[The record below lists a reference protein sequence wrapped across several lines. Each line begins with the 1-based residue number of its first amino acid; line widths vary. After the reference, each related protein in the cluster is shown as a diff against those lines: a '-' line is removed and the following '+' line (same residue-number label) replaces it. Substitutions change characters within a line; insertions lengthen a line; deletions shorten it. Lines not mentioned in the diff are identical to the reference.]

1 MSGAYLPGDTRQRIQ
16 DLIKDSSIT
25 QAELAG
31 IIGLS
36 ESAFSRYLKGQTE
49 MLGDG
54 YIIKIAKHFNVS
66 TDFLLGETNI
76 PDRKNYDIE
85 ELGIS
90 AEAAKLLYTG
100 RLDSRVLNLLLENPH
115 FPQLLA
121 LLARYQKEIVRSG
134 IAAMNQQL
142 TFINSLLLA
151 QAESVP
157 DSAGAATQL
166 AADLKGVRM
175 PATIG
180 NGTFLFGAG
189 SAMTNDFILA
199 GGNLAAETGSSNA
212 LGALTVTTNATL
224 TVEAGGQLS
233 FASFVAGSGLQ
244 PKAVIIDAPLTGD
257 CVRIGTDASGL
268 TAEQRT
274 FFRWKDG
281 TALHR
286 VRIDGRGYL
295 HPLML
300 GIVFSV
306 R

>member
-36 ESAFSRYLKGQTE
+36 ESALNRYLKGQTE

-175 PATIG
+175 PVINADTTAIQNLFMLIVRDIKEQGETIAADSNAVTVQVLQRLREELSKG
-180 NGTFLFGAG
+180 QDSLDLRKITAEDLTGAVMRAVSIADIPEDALQGLG
-189 SAMTNDFILA
+189 SAFK
-199 GGNLAAETGSSNA
+199 
-212 LGALTVTTNATL
+212 TVLDEMRNSTHD
-224 TVEAGGQLS
+224 E
-233 FASFVAGSGLQ
+233 
-244 PKAVIIDAPLTGD
+244 
-257 CVRIGTDASGL
+257 
-268 TAEQRT
+268 
-274 FFRWKDG
+274 
-281 TALHR
+281 
-286 VRIDGRGYL
+286 
-295 HPLML
+295 
-300 GIVFSV
+300 
-306 R
+306 

>member
-1 MSGAYLPGDTRQRIQ
+1 MSQAYLPGDTRQRIQ
-16 DLIKDSSIT
+16 DLIKNSSIT

-36 ESAFSRYLKGQTE
+36 ESALSRYLKGQTQ

-66 TDFLLGETNI
+66 TDFLLGETDI

-121 LLARYQKEIVRSG
+121 LLARYQNEIVRSG

-166 AADLKGVRM
+166 AADLRGVRM
-175 PATIG
+175 PVINADTTAIQNLFMLIVRDIKEQGETIAADSNAVTAQVLQRLREELSKG
-180 NGTFLFGAG
+180 QDSLDLRKITAEDLTGAVMKAVSIADIPEDALQGLG
-189 SAMTNDFILA
+189 SAFK
-199 GGNLAAETGSSNA
+199 
-212 LGALTVTTNATL
+212 TVLDEMRNSTHD
-224 TVEAGGQLS
+224 E
-233 FASFVAGSGLQ
+233 
-244 PKAVIIDAPLTGD
+244 
-257 CVRIGTDASGL
+257 
-268 TAEQRT
+268 
-274 FFRWKDG
+274 
-281 TALHR
+281 
-286 VRIDGRGYL
+286 
-295 HPLML
+295 
-300 GIVFSV
+300 
-306 R
+306 

>member
-100 RLDSRVLNLLLENPH
+100 RLDSRVLNLLMENPH

-121 LLARYQKEIVRSG
+121 LLARYQNEIVRSG

-151 QAESVP
+151 QAESIP
-157 DSAGAATQL
+157 DSAHPGQCWCCHAAC
-166 AADLKGVRM
+166 
-175 PATIG
+175 
-180 NGTFLFGAG
+180 
-189 SAMTNDFILA
+189 S
-199 GGNLAAETGSSNA
+199 
-212 LGALTVTTNATL
+212 
-224 TVEAGGQLS
+224 
-233 FASFVAGSGLQ
+233 
-244 PKAVIIDAPLTGD
+244 
-257 CVRIGTDASGL
+257 
-268 TAEQRT
+268 
-274 FFRWKDG
+274 
-281 TALHR
+281 
-286 VRIDGRGYL
+286 
-295 HPLML
+295 
-300 GIVFSV
+300 
-306 R
+306 

>member
-36 ESAFSRYLKGQTE
+36 ESALSRYLKGQTE

-121 LLARYQKEIVRSG
+121 LLARYQNEIVRSG

-166 AADLKGVRM
+166 AADLRGVRM
-175 PATIG
+175 PVINADTTAIQNLFMLIVRDIKEQGETIAADSNAVTVQVLRRLREELSKG
-180 NGTFLFGAG
+180 QDSLDLRKITAEDLTGAVMRAVSIADIPEDALQGLG
-189 SAMTNDFILA
+189 SAFK
-199 GGNLAAETGSSNA
+199 
-212 LGALTVTTNATL
+212 TVLDEMRNSTHD
-224 TVEAGGQLS
+224 E
-233 FASFVAGSGLQ
+233 
-244 PKAVIIDAPLTGD
+244 
-257 CVRIGTDASGL
+257 
-268 TAEQRT
+268 
-274 FFRWKDG
+274 
-281 TALHR
+281 
-286 VRIDGRGYL
+286 
-295 HPLML
+295 
-300 GIVFSV
+300 
-306 R
+306 

>member
-16 DLIKDSSIT
+16 
-25 QAELAG
+25 
-31 IIGLS
+31 
-36 ESAFSRYLKGQTE
+36 SAFSRYLKGQTE

-90 AEAAKLLYTG
+90 AEAAKLLYTD

-121 LLARYQKEIVRSG
+121 LLARYQNEIVRSG

-175 PATIG
+175 PVINADTTAIQNLFMLIVRDIKEQGETIAADSNAVTVQVLQRLREELSKG
-180 NGTFLFGAG
+180 QDSLDLRKITAEDLTGAVMRAVSIADIPEDALQGLG
-189 SAMTNDFILA
+189 SAFK
-199 GGNLAAETGSSNA
+199 
-212 LGALTVTTNATL
+212 TVLDEMRNSTHD
-224 TVEAGGQLS
+224 E
-233 FASFVAGSGLQ
+233 
-244 PKAVIIDAPLTGD
+244 
-257 CVRIGTDASGL
+257 
-268 TAEQRT
+268 
-274 FFRWKDG
+274 
-281 TALHR
+281 
-286 VRIDGRGYL
+286 
-295 HPLML
+295 
-300 GIVFSV
+300 
-306 R
+306 

>member
-121 LLARYQKEIVRSG
+121 LLARYQNEIVRSG

-166 AADLKGVRM
+166 AADLRGVRM
-175 PATIG
+175 PVINADTTAIQNLFMLIVRDIKEQGETIAADSNAVTAQVLQRLREELSKG
-180 NGTFLFGAG
+180 QDSLDLRKITAEDLTGAVMKAVSIADIPEDALQGLG
-189 SAMTNDFILA
+189 SAFK
-199 GGNLAAETGSSNA
+199 
-212 LGALTVTTNATL
+212 TVLDEMRNSTHD
-224 TVEAGGQLS
+224 E
-233 FASFVAGSGLQ
+233 
-244 PKAVIIDAPLTGD
+244 
-257 CVRIGTDASGL
+257 
-268 TAEQRT
+268 
-274 FFRWKDG
+274 
-281 TALHR
+281 
-286 VRIDGRGYL
+286 
-295 HPLML
+295 
-300 GIVFSV
+300 
-306 R
+306 

>member
-36 ESAFSRYLKGQTE
+36 ESALSRYLKGQTE

-166 AADLKGVRM
+166 AADLRGVRM
-175 PATIG
+175 PVINADTTAIQNLFMLIVRDIKEQGETIAADSNAVTSQVLQRLREELSKG
-180 NGTFLFGAG
+180 QDSLDLRKITAEDLTGAVMRAVSIADIPEDALQGLG
-189 SAMTNDFILA
+189 SAFK
-199 GGNLAAETGSSNA
+199 
-212 LGALTVTTNATL
+212 TVLDEMRNSTHD
-224 TVEAGGQLS
+224 E
-233 FASFVAGSGLQ
+233 
-244 PKAVIIDAPLTGD
+244 
-257 CVRIGTDASGL
+257 
-268 TAEQRT
+268 
-274 FFRWKDG
+274 
-281 TALHR
+281 
-286 VRIDGRGYL
+286 
-295 HPLML
+295 
-300 GIVFSV
+300 
-306 R
+306 

>member
-36 ESAFSRYLKGQTE
+36 ESALSRYLKGQTE

-66 TDFLLGETNI
+66 TDFLLGESNI

-121 LLARYQKEIVRSG
+121 LLARYQNEIVRSG

-166 AADLKGVRM
+166 AADLKDVRM
-175 PATIG
+175 PVINADTTAIQNLFMLIVRDIKEQGETIAADSNAVTAQVLQRLREELSKG
-180 NGTFLFGAG
+180 QDSLDLRKITAEDLTGAVMRAVSIADIPEDALQGLG
-189 SAMTNDFILA
+189 SAFK
-199 GGNLAAETGSSNA
+199 
-212 LGALTVTTNATL
+212 TVLDEMRNSTHD
-224 TVEAGGQLS
+224 E
-233 FASFVAGSGLQ
+233 
-244 PKAVIIDAPLTGD
+244 
-257 CVRIGTDASGL
+257 
-268 TAEQRT
+268 
-274 FFRWKDG
+274 
-281 TALHR
+281 
-286 VRIDGRGYL
+286 
-295 HPLML
+295 
-300 GIVFSV
+300 
-306 R
+306 

>member
-1 MSGAYLPGDTRQRIQ
+1 MSGTYLPGDTRQRIQ

-54 YIIKIAKHFNVS
+54 YIIKIAKHFKVS
-66 TDFLLGETNI
+66 TDFLLGETDI

-121 LLARYQKEIVRSG
+121 LLARYQNEIVRSG

-166 AADLKGVRM
+166 AADLRGVRM
-175 PATIG
+175 PVINADTTAIQNLFMLIVRDIKEQGETIAADSNAVTAQVLQRLREELSKG
-180 NGTFLFGAG
+180 QDSLDLRKITAEDLTGAVMRAVSIADIPEDALQGLG
-189 SAMTNDFILA
+189 SAFK
-199 GGNLAAETGSSNA
+199 
-212 LGALTVTTNATL
+212 TVLDEMRNSTHD
-224 TVEAGGQLS
+224 E
-233 FASFVAGSGLQ
+233 
-244 PKAVIIDAPLTGD
+244 
-257 CVRIGTDASGL
+257 
-268 TAEQRT
+268 
-274 FFRWKDG
+274 
-281 TALHR
+281 
-286 VRIDGRGYL
+286 
-295 HPLML
+295 
-300 GIVFSV
+300 
-306 R
+306 

>member
-175 PATIG
+175 PVINADTTAIQNLFMLIEQGETIAADSNAVTVQVLQRLREELSKG
-180 NGTFLFGAG
+180 QDSLDLRKITAEDLTGAVMRAVSIADIPEDALQGLG
-189 SAMTNDFILA
+189 SAFK
-199 GGNLAAETGSSNA
+199 
-212 LGALTVTTNATL
+212 TVLDEMRNSTHD
-224 TVEAGGQLS
+224 E
-233 FASFVAGSGLQ
+233 
-244 PKAVIIDAPLTGD
+244 
-257 CVRIGTDASGL
+257 
-268 TAEQRT
+268 
-274 FFRWKDG
+274 
-281 TALHR
+281 
-286 VRIDGRGYL
+286 
-295 HPLML
+295 
-300 GIVFSV
+300 
-306 R
+306 

>member
-16 DLIKDSSIT
+16 DLIKDSNIT

-36 ESAFSRYLKGQTE
+36 ESALSRYLKGQTE

-166 AADLKGVRM
+166 AADLRGVRM
-175 PATIG
+175 PVINADTTAIQNLFMLIVRDIKEQGETISKKWCS
-180 NGTFLFGAG
+180 GTGQKRSPHLRACPNSISFEPSRRPSVANAFLYRESFWRAILTNQSFGV
-189 SAMTNDFILA
+189 FIL
-199 GGNLAAETGSSNA
+199 
-212 LGALTVTTNATL
+212 
-224 TVEAGGQLS
+224 
-233 FASFVAGSGLQ
+233 
-244 PKAVIIDAPLTGD
+244 
-257 CVRIGTDASGL
+257 
-268 TAEQRT
+268 
-274 FFRWKDG
+274 
-281 TALHR
+281 
-286 VRIDGRGYL
+286 
-295 HPLML
+295 
-300 GIVFSV
+300 
-306 R
+306 

>member
-121 LLARYQKEIVRSG
+121 LLARYQNEIVRSG

-166 AADLKGVRM
+166 AADLRGVRM
-175 PATIG
+175 PVINADTTAIQNLFMLIVRDIKEQGETIAADSNAVTAQVLQRLREELSKG
-180 NGTFLFGAG
+180 QDSLDLRKITAEDLTGAVMRAVSIADIPEDALQGLG
-189 SAMTNDFILA
+189 SAFK
-199 GGNLAAETGSSNA
+199 
-212 LGALTVTTNATL
+212 TVLDEMRNSTHD
-224 TVEAGGQLS
+224 E
-233 FASFVAGSGLQ
+233 
-244 PKAVIIDAPLTGD
+244 
-257 CVRIGTDASGL
+257 
-268 TAEQRT
+268 
-274 FFRWKDG
+274 
-281 TALHR
+281 
-286 VRIDGRGYL
+286 
-295 HPLML
+295 
-300 GIVFSV
+300 
-306 R
+306 

>member
-1 MSGAYLPGDTRQRIQ
+1 MNYKGDTMSGAYLPGDTRQRIQ

-175 PATIG
+175 PVINADTTAIQNLFMLIVRDIKEQGETIAADSNAVTVQVLQRLREELSKG
-180 NGTFLFGAG
+180 QDSLDLRKITTEDLTGAVMRAVSIADIPEDALQGLG
-189 SAMTNDFILA
+189 SAFK
-199 GGNLAAETGSSNA
+199 
-212 LGALTVTTNATL
+212 TVLDEMRNSTHD
-224 TVEAGGQLS
+224 E
-233 FASFVAGSGLQ
+233 
-244 PKAVIIDAPLTGD
+244 
-257 CVRIGTDASGL
+257 
-268 TAEQRT
+268 
-274 FFRWKDG
+274 
-281 TALHR
+281 
-286 VRIDGRGYL
+286 
-295 HPLML
+295 
-300 GIVFSV
+300 
-306 R
+306 

>member
-1 MSGAYLPGDTRQRIQ
+1 MSGTYLPGDTRQRIQ

-121 LLARYQKEIVRSG
+121 LLTRYQNEIVRSG

-166 AADLKGVRM
+166 AADLKDVRTPVINADTTAIQNLFM
-175 PATIG
+175 LIVRDIKEQGETIAADSNAVTAQVLQRLREELSEG
-180 NGTFLFGAG
+180 QDSLDLRKITAEDLTGAVMRAVSIADIPEDALQGLG
-189 SAMTNDFILA
+189 SAFK
-199 GGNLAAETGSSNA
+199 
-212 LGALTVTTNATL
+212 TVLDEMRNSTHD
-224 TVEAGGQLS
+224 E
-233 FASFVAGSGLQ
+233 
-244 PKAVIIDAPLTGD
+244 
-257 CVRIGTDASGL
+257 
-268 TAEQRT
+268 
-274 FFRWKDG
+274 
-281 TALHR
+281 
-286 VRIDGRGYL
+286 
-295 HPLML
+295 
-300 GIVFSV
+300 
-306 R
+306 

>member
-36 ESAFSRYLKGQTE
+36 ESALSRYLKGQTE

-90 AEAAKLLYTG
+90 AEAAKLLNTG

-121 LLARYQKEIVRSG
+121 LLARYQNEIVRSG

-175 PATIG
+175 PVINADTTAIQNLFMLIVRDIKEQGETIAADSNAVTVQVLQRLREELSKG
-180 NGTFLFGAG
+180 QDSLDLRKITAEDLTGAVMRAVSIADIPEDALQGLG
-189 SAMTNDFILA
+189 SAFK
-199 GGNLAAETGSSNA
+199 
-212 LGALTVTTNATL
+212 TVLDEMRNSTHD
-224 TVEAGGQLS
+224 E
-233 FASFVAGSGLQ
+233 
-244 PKAVIIDAPLTGD
+244 
-257 CVRIGTDASGL
+257 
-268 TAEQRT
+268 
-274 FFRWKDG
+274 
-281 TALHR
+281 
-286 VRIDGRGYL
+286 
-295 HPLML
+295 
-300 GIVFSV
+300 
-306 R
+306 

>member
-16 DLIKDSSIT
+16 DLIKDSNIT

-121 LLARYQKEIVRSG
+121 LLARYQNEIVRSG

-166 AADLKGVRM
+166 AADLRGVRM
-175 PATIG
+175 PVINADTTAIQNLFMLIVRDIKEQGETIAADSNAVTAQVLQRLREELSKG
-180 NGTFLFGAG
+180 QDSLDLRKITAEDLTGAVMKAVSIADIPEDALQGLG
-189 SAMTNDFILA
+189 SAFK
-199 GGNLAAETGSSNA
+199 
-212 LGALTVTTNATL
+212 TVLDEMRNSTHD
-224 TVEAGGQLS
+224 E
-233 FASFVAGSGLQ
+233 
-244 PKAVIIDAPLTGD
+244 
-257 CVRIGTDASGL
+257 
-268 TAEQRT
+268 
-274 FFRWKDG
+274 
-281 TALHR
+281 
-286 VRIDGRGYL
+286 
-295 HPLML
+295 
-300 GIVFSV
+300 
-306 R
+306 

>member
-1 MSGAYLPGDTRQRIQ
+1 MSGAYLPGETRQRIQ
-16 DLIKDSSIT
+16 DLIKDRSIT

-31 IIGLS
+31 IIDLS
-36 ESAFSRYLKGQTE
+36 ESALSRYLKGQTE

-121 LLARYQKEIVRSG
+121 LLARYQNEIVRSG

-166 AADLKGVRM
+166 AADLRDVRM
-175 PATIG
+175 PVINADTTAIQNLFMLIVRDIKEQGETIAADSNAVTAQVLQRLREELSKG
-180 NGTFLFGAG
+180 QDSLDLRKITAEDLTGAVMRAVSIADIPEDALQGLG
-189 SAMTNDFILA
+189 SAFK
-199 GGNLAAETGSSNA
+199 
-212 LGALTVTTNATL
+212 TVLDEMRNSTHD
-224 TVEAGGQLS
+224 E
-233 FASFVAGSGLQ
+233 
-244 PKAVIIDAPLTGD
+244 
-257 CVRIGTDASGL
+257 
-268 TAEQRT
+268 
-274 FFRWKDG
+274 
-281 TALHR
+281 
-286 VRIDGRGYL
+286 
-295 HPLML
+295 
-300 GIVFSV
+300 
-306 R
+306 

>member
-1 MSGAYLPGDTRQRIQ
+1 MSGTYLPGDN
-16 DLIKDSSIT
+16 
-25 QAELAG
+25 
-31 IIGLS
+31 
-36 ESAFSRYLKGQTE
+36 LKGQTE

-121 LLARYQKEIVRSG
+121 LLARYQNEIVRSG

-166 AADLKGVRM
+166 AADLKDVRM
-175 PATIG
+175 PVINADTTAIQNLFMLIVRDIKEQGETIAADSNAVTAQVLQRLREELSKG
-180 NGTFLFGAG
+180 QDSLDLRKITAEDLTGAVMRAVSIADIPEDALQGLG
-189 SAMTNDFILA
+189 SAFK
-199 GGNLAAETGSSNA
+199 
-212 LGALTVTTNATL
+212 TVLDEMRNSTHD
-224 TVEAGGQLS
+224 E
-233 FASFVAGSGLQ
+233 
-244 PKAVIIDAPLTGD
+244 
-257 CVRIGTDASGL
+257 
-268 TAEQRT
+268 
-274 FFRWKDG
+274 
-281 TALHR
+281 
-286 VRIDGRGYL
+286 
-295 HPLML
+295 
-300 GIVFSV
+300 
-306 R
+306 

>member
-36 ESAFSRYLKGQTE
+36 ESALSRYLKGQTE

-121 LLARYQKEIVRSG
+121 LLTRYQNEIVRSG

-166 AADLKGVRM
+166 AADLRGVRM
-175 PATIG
+175 PVINADTTAIQNLFMLIVRDIKEQGETIAADSNAVTAQVLQRLREELSKG
-180 NGTFLFGAG
+180 QDSLDLRKITAEDLTGAVMRAVSIADIPEDALQGLG
-189 SAMTNDFILA
+189 SAFK
-199 GGNLAAETGSSNA
+199 
-212 LGALTVTTNATL
+212 TVLDEMRNSTHD
-224 TVEAGGQLS
+224 E
-233 FASFVAGSGLQ
+233 
-244 PKAVIIDAPLTGD
+244 
-257 CVRIGTDASGL
+257 
-268 TAEQRT
+268 
-274 FFRWKDG
+274 
-281 TALHR
+281 
-286 VRIDGRGYL
+286 
-295 HPLML
+295 
-300 GIVFSV
+300 
-306 R
+306 

>member
-1 MSGAYLPGDTRQRIQ
+1 MSGTYLPGDTRQRIQ

-36 ESAFSRYLKGQTE
+36 ESALSRYLKGQTE

-121 LLARYQKEIVRSG
+121 LLARYQNEIVRSG

-166 AADLKGVRM
+166 AADLRGVRM
-175 PATIG
+175 PVINADTTAIQNLFMLIVRDIKEQGETIAADSNAVTAQVLQRLREELSKG
-180 NGTFLFGAG
+180 QDSLDLRTITAEDLTGAVMRAVSIADIPEDALQGLG
-189 SAMTNDFILA
+189 SAFK
-199 GGNLAAETGSSNA
+199 
-212 LGALTVTTNATL
+212 TVLDEMRNSTHD
-224 TVEAGGQLS
+224 E
-233 FASFVAGSGLQ
+233 
-244 PKAVIIDAPLTGD
+244 
-257 CVRIGTDASGL
+257 
-268 TAEQRT
+268 
-274 FFRWKDG
+274 
-281 TALHR
+281 
-286 VRIDGRGYL
+286 
-295 HPLML
+295 
-300 GIVFSV
+300 
-306 R
+306 

>member
-1 MSGAYLPGDTRQRIQ
+1 MSQAYLPGDTRQRIQ
-16 DLIKDSSIT
+16 DLIKNSSIT

-121 LLARYQKEIVRSG
+121 LLARYQNEIVRSG

-166 AADLKGVRM
+166 AADLKDVRM
-175 PATIG
+175 PVINADTTAIQNLFMLIVRDIKEQGETIAADSNAVTAQVLQRLREELSKG
-180 NGTFLFGAG
+180 QDSLDLRKITAEDLTGAVMRAVSIADIPEDALQGLG
-189 SAMTNDFILA
+189 SAFK
-199 GGNLAAETGSSNA
+199 
-212 LGALTVTTNATL
+212 TVLDEMRNSTHD
-224 TVEAGGQLS
+224 E
-233 FASFVAGSGLQ
+233 
-244 PKAVIIDAPLTGD
+244 
-257 CVRIGTDASGL
+257 
-268 TAEQRT
+268 
-274 FFRWKDG
+274 
-281 TALHR
+281 
-286 VRIDGRGYL
+286 
-295 HPLML
+295 
-300 GIVFSV
+300 
-306 R
+306 

>member
-36 ESAFSRYLKGQTE
+36 ESALSRYLKGQTE

-175 PATIG
+175 PVINADTTAIQNLFMLIVRDIKEQGETIAADSNAVTAQVLQRLREELSKG
-180 NGTFLFGAG
+180 QDSLDLRTITAKDLTGAVMRAVSIADIPEDALKGLG
-189 SAMTNDFILA
+189 SAFK
-199 GGNLAAETGSSNA
+199 
-212 LGALTVTTNATL
+212 TVLDEMRNSTHD
-224 TVEAGGQLS
+224 E
-233 FASFVAGSGLQ
+233 
-244 PKAVIIDAPLTGD
+244 
-257 CVRIGTDASGL
+257 
-268 TAEQRT
+268 
-274 FFRWKDG
+274 
-281 TALHR
+281 
-286 VRIDGRGYL
+286 
-295 HPLML
+295 
-300 GIVFSV
+300 
-306 R
+306 

>member
-1 MSGAYLPGDTRQRIQ
+1 MSGTYLPGDTRQRIQ

-121 LLARYQKEIVRSG
+121 LLARYQNEIVRSG

-166 AADLKGVRM
+166 AADLRDVHMPVINADTTAIQNLFMLIVRDIKEQGETIAADSNAVTAQVLQRLREELSKGQDSLDLRKIT
-175 PATIG
+175 AEDLT
-180 NGTFLFGAG
+180 GAVMKAVSIADIPEDALQGLG
-189 SAMTNDFILA
+189 SAFK
-199 GGNLAAETGSSNA
+199 
-212 LGALTVTTNATL
+212 TVLDEMRNSTHD
-224 TVEAGGQLS
+224 E
-233 FASFVAGSGLQ
+233 
-244 PKAVIIDAPLTGD
+244 
-257 CVRIGTDASGL
+257 
-268 TAEQRT
+268 
-274 FFRWKDG
+274 
-281 TALHR
+281 
-286 VRIDGRGYL
+286 
-295 HPLML
+295 
-300 GIVFSV
+300 
-306 R
+306 

>member
-36 ESAFSRYLKGQTE
+36 ESALSRYLKGQTE

-121 LLARYQKEIVRSG
+121 LLARYQNEIVRSG

-175 PATIG
+175 PVINADTTAIQNLFMLIVRDIKEQGETIAADSNAVTVQVLQRLREELSKG
-180 NGTFLFGAG
+180 QDSLDLRKITAEDLTGAVMRAVSIGDIPEDALQGLG
-189 SAMTNDFILA
+189 SAFK
-199 GGNLAAETGSSNA
+199 
-212 LGALTVTTNATL
+212 TVLDEMRNSTHD
-224 TVEAGGQLS
+224 E
-233 FASFVAGSGLQ
+233 
-244 PKAVIIDAPLTGD
+244 
-257 CVRIGTDASGL
+257 
-268 TAEQRT
+268 
-274 FFRWKDG
+274 
-281 TALHR
+281 
-286 VRIDGRGYL
+286 
-295 HPLML
+295 
-300 GIVFSV
+300 
-306 R
+306 

>member
-1 MSGAYLPGDTRQRIQ
+1 MSGTYLPGDTRQRIQ

-166 AADLKGVRM
+166 AADLRGVRM
-175 PATIG
+175 PVINADTTAIQNLFMLIVRDIKEQGETIAADSNAVTVQVLQRLREELSKG
-180 NGTFLFGAG
+180 QDSLDLRKITAEDLTGAVMRAVSIADIPEDALQGLG
-189 SAMTNDFILA
+189 SAFK
-199 GGNLAAETGSSNA
+199 
-212 LGALTVTTNATL
+212 TVLDEMRNSTHD
-224 TVEAGGQLS
+224 E
-233 FASFVAGSGLQ
+233 
-244 PKAVIIDAPLTGD
+244 
-257 CVRIGTDASGL
+257 
-268 TAEQRT
+268 
-274 FFRWKDG
+274 
-281 TALHR
+281 
-286 VRIDGRGYL
+286 
-295 HPLML
+295 
-300 GIVFSV
+300 
-306 R
+306 

>member
-1 MSGAYLPGDTRQRIQ
+1 MSGTYLPGDTRQRIQ
-16 DLIKDSSIT
+16 DLIKNSSIT

-36 ESAFSRYLKGQTE
+36 ESALSRYLKGQTE

-66 TDFLLGETNI
+66 TDFLLGETDI

-90 AEAAKLLYTG
+90 VEAAKLLYTG

-142 TFINSLLLA
+142 TFINSLLLE

-166 AADLKGVRM
+166 AADLRDVRM
-175 PATIG
+175 PVINADTTAIQNLFMLIVRDIKEQGETIAADSNAVTAQVLQRLREELSKG
-180 NGTFLFGAG
+180 QDSLDLRKITAEDLTGAVMRAVSIADIPEDALQGLG
-189 SAMTNDFILA
+189 SAFK
-199 GGNLAAETGSSNA
+199 
-212 LGALTVTTNATL
+212 TVLDEMRNSTHD
-224 TVEAGGQLS
+224 E
-233 FASFVAGSGLQ
+233 
-244 PKAVIIDAPLTGD
+244 
-257 CVRIGTDASGL
+257 
-268 TAEQRT
+268 
-274 FFRWKDG
+274 
-281 TALHR
+281 
-286 VRIDGRGYL
+286 
-295 HPLML
+295 
-300 GIVFSV
+300 
-306 R
+306 

>member
-1 MSGAYLPGDTRQRIQ
+1 MAQTWLPGDTRQRIQ

-121 LLARYQKEIVRSG
+121 LLARYQNEIVRSG

-175 PATIG
+175 PVINADTTAIQNLFMLIVRDIKEQGETIAADSNAVTVQVLQRLREELSKG
-180 NGTFLFGAG
+180 QDSLDLRKITAEDLTGAVMRAVSIADIPEDALQGLG
-189 SAMTNDFILA
+189 SAFK
-199 GGNLAAETGSSNA
+199 
-212 LGALTVTTNATL
+212 TVLDEMRNSTHD
-224 TVEAGGQLS
+224 E
-233 FASFVAGSGLQ
+233 
-244 PKAVIIDAPLTGD
+244 
-257 CVRIGTDASGL
+257 
-268 TAEQRT
+268 
-274 FFRWKDG
+274 
-281 TALHR
+281 
-286 VRIDGRGYL
+286 
-295 HPLML
+295 
-300 GIVFSV
+300 
-306 R
+306 

>member
-1 MSGAYLPGDTRQRIQ
+1 MSGTYLPGDTRQRIQ

-25 QAELAG
+25 KAELAG

-175 PATIG
+175 PVINADTTAIQNLFMLIVRDIKEQGETIAADSNAVTVQVLQRLREELSKG
-180 NGTFLFGAG
+180 QDSLDLRKITAEDLTGAVMRAVSIADIPEDALQGLG
-189 SAMTNDFILA
+189 SAFK
-199 GGNLAAETGSSNA
+199 
-212 LGALTVTTNATL
+212 TVLDEMRNSTHD
-224 TVEAGGQLS
+224 E
-233 FASFVAGSGLQ
+233 
-244 PKAVIIDAPLTGD
+244 
-257 CVRIGTDASGL
+257 
-268 TAEQRT
+268 
-274 FFRWKDG
+274 
-281 TALHR
+281 
-286 VRIDGRGYL
+286 
-295 HPLML
+295 
-300 GIVFSV
+300 
-306 R
+306 